1 MSQLAALMLALFCV
15 FLTAL
20 AQVLLKMG
28 MSSPAIQQAMT
39 GGLRSVYWLALT
51 SPAIWGGMLCF
62 GASAGLWLLVLGRLE
77 VSMAYPLIS
86 LGVVLT
92 TLAGIFIL
100 GESLNLYKVLGVALI
115 VAGVIVLS
123 VKNQGM

>member
-1 MSQLAALMLALFCV
+1 MSHPGAVLLALVCV
-15 FLTAL
+15 CLTAA
-20 AQVLLKMG
+20 AQVLMKLG
-28 MSSPAIQQAMT
+28 MSSPAIQQALAS
-39 GGLRSVYWLALT
+39 GSLRELAGMVLA

-77 VSMAYPLIS
+77 VSAAYPLVS

-100 GESLNLYKVLGVALI
+100 GESAGMYKILGVTLI
-115 VAGVIVLS
+115 VAGVLVLS
-123 VKNQGM
+123 IRN

>member
-1 MSQLAALMLALFCV
+1 MSQMGALGLALFCV
-15 FLTAL
+15 CLTAA

-28 MSSPAIQQAMT
+28 MSSPAIQQAMS

-51 SPAIWGGMLCF
+51 SPLIWGGMICF
-62 GASAGLWLLVLGRLE
+62 GASAGLWLLVLGKLE

-100 GESLNLYKVLGVALI
+100 GESVSIYKVLGVSLVI
-115 VAGVIVLS
+115 AGVLVLS
-123 VKNQGM
+123 VKN

>member
-1 MSQLAALMLALFCV
+1 MSQMAALGLALFCV
-15 FLTAL
+15 CLTAA

-28 MSSPAIQQAMT
+28 MSAPALQQAMSN
-39 GGLRSVYWLALT
+39 GMRSVYWLALT
-51 SPAIWGGMLCF
+51 SPLIWGGMICF
-62 GASAGLWLLVLGRLE
+62 GASAGLWLLVLGKLE

-100 GESLNLYKVLGVALI
+100 GESVSIYKVLGVSLVI
-115 VAGVIVLS
+115 AGVLVLS
-123 VKNQGM
+123 VKS

>member
-1 MSQLAALMLALFCV
+1 MSQMAALGLALFCV
-15 FLTAL
+15 CLTAA

-28 MSSPAIQQAMT
+28 MSAPAIQQAMSN
-39 GGLRSVYWLALT
+39 GMRSVYWLALT
-51 SPAIWGGMLCF
+51 SPLIWGGMLCF
-62 GASAGLWLLVLGRLE
+62 GASAGLWLLVLGKLE

-100 GESLNLYKVLGVALI
+100 GESASIYKVLGVSLVI
-115 VAGVIVLS
+115 AGVLVLS
-123 VKNQGM
+123 VKS

>member
-20 AQVLLKMG
+20 AQILLKAG
-28 MSSPAIQQAMT
+28 MSSPAIQQAMSS
-39 GGLRSVYWLALT
+39 GLRSVYGLALS

-100 GESLNLYKVLGVALI
+100 GESVSLYKVLGVTLI
-115 VAGVIVLS
+115 VAGVIILS

>member
-1 MSQLAALMLALFCV
+1 MNQLGALGLALFCV
-15 FLTAL
+15 CLTAT

-28 MSSPAIQQAMT
+28 MSTSAMQHAMT
-39 GGLRSVYWLALT
+39 QGVQSVFVLALT
-51 SPAIWGGMLCF
+51 SPLIWGGMFCF
-62 GASAGLWLLVLGRLE
+62 GASAGLWLLVLGKLE

-100 GESLNLYKVLGVALI
+100 GESVSMYKIVGVTLVI
-115 VAGVIVLS
+115 AGVLVLA
-123 VKNQGM
+123 VKT

>member
-1 MSQLAALMLALFCV
+1 MSQMAALALALFCV
-15 FLTAL
+15 CLTAL

-28 MSSPAIQQAMT
+28 MSAPAIQQAMSN
-39 GGLRSVYWLALT
+39 GMRSVYWLALT
-51 SPAIWGGMLCF
+51 SPLIWGGMLCF
-62 GASAGLWLLVLGRLE
+62 GASAGLWLLVLGKLE

-100 GESLNLYKVLGVALI
+100 GESVSAYKVVGVTLI
-115 VAGVIVLS
+115 IAGVLALS
-123 VKNQGM
+123 VKN

>member
-1 MSQLAALMLALFCV
+1 MSQMAALGLALFCV
-15 FLTAL
+15 CLTAA

-28 MSSPAIQQAMT
+28 MSAPVIQQAMSN
-39 GGLRSVYWLALT
+39 GMRSVYWLALT
-51 SPAIWGGMLCF
+51 SPMIWGGMICF
-62 GASAGLWLLVLGRLE
+62 GASAGLWLLVLGKLE

-100 GESLNLYKVLGVALI
+100 GESVSIYKILGVSLVI
-115 VAGVIVLS
+115 AGVLVLS
-123 VKNQGM
+123 VKS

>member
-1 MSQLAALMLALFCV
+1 MSQMAALGLALFCV
-15 FLTAL
+15 CLTAA

-28 MSSPAIQQAMT
+28 MSAPTIQQAMSN
-39 GGLRSVYWLALT
+39 GMRSVYWLALT
-51 SPAIWGGMLCF
+51 SPLIWGGMVCF
-62 GASAGLWLLVLGRLE
+62 GASAGLWLLVLGKLE

-100 GESLNLYKVLGVALI
+100 GESVSIYKVLGVSLVI
-115 VAGVIVLS
+115 AGVLVLS
-123 VKNQGM
+123 VKS

>member
-1 MSQLAALMLALFCV
+1 MSQMGALGLALFCV
-15 FLTAL
+15 CLTAA

-28 MSSPAIQQAMT
+28 MSSPAIQQAMSN
-39 GGLRSVYWLALT
+39 GMRSVYWLALT
-51 SPAIWGGMLCF
+51 SPLIWGGMICF
-62 GASAGLWLLVLGRLE
+62 GASAGLWLLVLGKLE

-100 GESLNLYKVLGVALI
+100 GETVSIYKVLGVSLVI
-115 VAGVIVLS
+115 AGVLVLS
-123 VKNQGM
+123 VKS

>member
-1 MSQLAALMLALFCV
+1 MSQMAALALALFCV
-15 FLTAL
+15 CLTAL

-28 MSSPAIQQAMT
+28 MSAPAIQQAMSN
-39 GGLRSVYWLALT
+39 GMRSVYWLALT
-51 SPAIWGGMLCF
+51 SPLIWGGMLCF
-62 GASAGLWLLVLGRLE
+62 GASAGLWLLVLGKLE

-100 GESLNLYKVLGVALI
+100 GESVSAYKVVGVTLI
-115 VAGVIVLS
+115 ITGVLALS
-123 VKNQGM
+123 VKN

>member
-1 MSQLAALMLALFCV
+1 MSHFAALMLALLCV
-15 FLTAL
+15 CLTAT

-28 MSSPAIQQAMT
+28 MSSPAIQLAMSN
-39 GGLRSVYWLALT
+39 GMGSVYWLALT
-51 SPAIWGGMLCF
+51 NPAIWGGMICF

-77 VSMAYPLIS
+77 VSLAYPLVS

-100 GESLNLYKVLGVALI
+100 GESAGLYKLLGVAMI
-115 VAGVIVLS
+115 VGGVLVLS
-123 VKNQGM
+123 VKS

>member
-1 MSQLAALMLALFCV
+1 MSQMAALGLALFCV
-15 FLTAL
+15 CLTAA

-28 MSSPAIQQAMT
+28 MSTPVIQQAMSN
-39 GGLRSVYWLALT
+39 GMRSVYWLALT
-51 SPAIWGGMLCF
+51 SPLIWGGMICF
-62 GASAGLWLLVLGRLE
+62 GASAGLWLLVLGKLE

-100 GESLNLYKVLGVALI
+100 GESVSIYKVLGVSLVI
-115 VAGVIVLS
+115 AGVLVLS
-123 VKNQGM
+123 IKS

>member
-1 MSQLAALMLALFCV
+1 MSQMAALGLALFCV
-15 FLTAL
+15 CLTAA

-28 MSSPAIQQAMT
+28 MSAPAIQQAMSN
-39 GGLRSVYWLALT
+39 GMRSVYWLALT
-51 SPAIWGGMLCF
+51 SPLIWGGMLCF
-62 GASAGLWLLVLGRLE
+62 GASAGLWLLVLGKLE

-100 GESLNLYKVLGVALI
+100 GESVSIYKVLGVSLVI
-115 VAGVIVLS
+115 AGVLVLS
-123 VKNQGM
+123 VKS

>member
-1 MSQLAALMLALFCV
+1 MSQMGALGLALFCV
-15 FLTAL
+15 CLTAA

-28 MSSPAIQQAMT
+28 MSSPAIQQAMAN
-39 GGLRSVYWLALT
+39 GMRSVYWLALT
-51 SPAIWGGMLCF
+51 SPLIWGGMICF
-62 GASAGLWLLVLGRLE
+62 GASAGLWLLVLGKLE

-100 GESLNLYKVLGVALI
+100 GESVSIYKLLGVSLVI
-115 VAGVIVLS
+115 AGVLVLS
-123 VKNQGM
+123 VKS

>member
-1 MSQLAALMLALFCV
+1 MSQMAALGLALFCV
-15 FLTAL
+15 CLTAA

-28 MSSPAIQQAMT
+28 MSTPVIQQAMSN
-39 GGLRSVYWLALT
+39 GMRSVYWLALT
-51 SPAIWGGMLCF
+51 SPLIWGGMICF
-62 GASAGLWLLVLGRLE
+62 GASAGLWLLVLGKLE

-100 GESLNLYKVLGVALI
+100 GESVSIYKVFGVSLVI
-115 VAGVIVLS
+115 AGVLVLS
-123 VKNQGM
+123 LKS